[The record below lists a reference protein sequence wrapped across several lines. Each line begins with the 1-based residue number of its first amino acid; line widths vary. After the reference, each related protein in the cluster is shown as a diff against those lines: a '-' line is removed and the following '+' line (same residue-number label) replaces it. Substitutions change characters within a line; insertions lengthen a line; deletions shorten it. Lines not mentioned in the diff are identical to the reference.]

1 MHRARACIR
10 ESEARYVSTPA
21 MSKPPAA
28 TSLRTSVGCP
38 FCGLLCDDLTV
49 DVAAGAPSVASMG
62 CGKSRQL
69 FASAADEPAAARVDG
84 REATIGFALAR
95 AAEIL
100 RAASQPLL
108 VTAGIDVA
116 GMRALLALADRTGAV
131 VDHANADA
139 MFRNLLVLQDGGWI
153 STTLTEVRN
162 RADLLVSAGTDIVGR
177 FPRFFERCFGDAQA
191 MFVDGGREAWFLGA
205 APAGLPESIARS
217 ATTIPMDR
225 TRLGEVFA
233 ALRALEAGKALGVPH
248 VAGVPRERLETLLDR
263 MRAARYGVLA
273 WAAADLDFPHAELA
287 VQGMCELVKA
297 LNVKGRFSVLPLGGT
312 DGDVTAMQVSTWQSG
327 YPLRVSFAG
336 GAPAFDPV
344 RHRARRMLESGEAD
358 AVLFVSVLDPAYAP
372 PANGAPAIVLGRPGT
387 RAPQAAVFVPLATP
401 GIHHAGHLY
410 RTDSVVAVR
419 LRKLVDTQHLS
430 AAQAL
435 TSILRAIGE
444 ER

>member
-1 MHRARACIR
+1 MFRARGCTR
-10 ESEARYVSTPA
+10 ESEARYVPTPA
-21 MSKPPAA
+21 MSTPPAA
-28 TSLRTSVGCP
+28 SAPQSSVGCP

-49 DVAAGAPSVASMG
+49 ELAAGAPIVASRG

-69 FASAADEPAAARVDG
+69 FALADDGPAGARVDG
-84 REATIGFALAR
+84 REATTEIALAR

-108 VTAGIDVA
+108 LTAGIDVA
-116 GMRALLALADRTGAV
+116 GMRALLELADRTGAV

-191 MFVDGGREAWFLGA
+191 MFVDGEREAWFLGA
-205 APAGLPESIARS
+205 APAGLPDSIARR
-217 ATTIPMDR
+217 ATAIAVDR
-225 TRLGEVFA
+225 ARLGEIFA
-233 ALRALEAGKALGVPH
+233 TLRALEAGKALGVAH
-248 VAGVPRERLETLLDR
+248 VAGVPRERLEVLLAR

-287 VQGMCELVKA
+287 IQGMCELVKA
-297 LNVKGRFSVLPLGGT
+297 LNAKGRFAALPLGGT

-336 GAPAFDPV
+336 GAPVFDPV
-344 RHRARRMLESGEAD
+344 RYRARRMLEAGEAD
-358 AVLFVSVLDPAYAP
+358 AVLFVSALDPACAP
-372 PANGAPAIVLGRPGT
+372 PASDAPTIVLGRPGT
-387 RAPQAAVFVPLATP
+387 RSQQAAVFVPLATP

-419 LRKLVDTQHLS
+419 LRKLADTRHLS
-430 AAQAL
+430 AARAL
-435 TSILRAIGE
+435 SAILRAIGDG
-444 ER
+444 R